1 MEVATILGAAASIAT
16 VVELSGR
23 CINKLLDLRAK
34 YRTSDLNVQLSVAQ
48 LSTLKAALTQ
58 ISAWTCDDA
67 EVIPSCLETDL
78 GLPLDSCK
86 TLVDCLNDH
95 LSQIR
100 TEGIVTLSSSRKA
113 KLLLSGKEWNRLQ
126 TLLSHQISA
135 IQFFLTTMQWY
146 RRISKPAKR
155 HLLTAL

>member
-1 MEVATILGAAASIAT
+1 MEVATVLGAAASIAT

-23 CINKLLDLRAK
+23 CINKLLDLRAE

-58 ISAWTCDDA
+58 ISAWTCDHA
-67 EVIPSCLETDL
+67 EVIPRCLETDL

-95 LSQIR
+95 LSQIG
-100 TEGIVTLSSSRKA
+100 TEGILTLSFSRKA
-113 KLLLSGKEWNRLQ
+113 KFLLNRREWKRLL

-146 RRISKPAKR
+146 YRVSKA
-155 HLLTAL
+155 A